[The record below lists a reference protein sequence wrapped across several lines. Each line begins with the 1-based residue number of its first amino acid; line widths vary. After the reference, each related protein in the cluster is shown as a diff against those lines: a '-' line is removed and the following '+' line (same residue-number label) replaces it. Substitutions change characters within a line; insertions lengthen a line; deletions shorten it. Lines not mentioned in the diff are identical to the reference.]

1 MRQFLTKCIFKEQ
14 FPYYEVSVTLPKCF
28 SKFPTPQRHKTKT
41 KGFTMSQKT
50 SSPDRS
56 SEGTNSKL
64 SWLRYRFDL
73 ALSRGTS
80 VVIAWLA
87 VLTLVIILIAALLL
101 TIFQLEGINGEPNQ
115 LGLIEN
121 YWLSMTRVLDP
132 GTFSGESGWPTR
144 FIMLLVTLSGVFI
157 AGSLIGLIANSVDQ
171 KVDELQRG
179 RSSVQ
184 ENDHTIILGWSP
196 RVPSIVSELILA
208 NESRKK
214 AAVVIL
220 ADVDKTEIE
229 EQLRESIDDFKTT
242 RLVARRGEPWVASD
256 LTMVNISKARSVIVV
271 SDGTDT
277 NSIKTLLAI
286 RTLRDSSSTK
296 FPVIVEIS
304 DHTVAASL
312 KNLLGDDVV
321 TVSSDETVAE
331 LTAQAC
337 RQRGLSAVFR
347 ELLDFDGDELYFA
360 PFQQFVGQTYQSVLM
375 GFEKCAVFGVMH
387 TGADVELNPSRDYVI
402 VDGDEIL
409 ALVEDDSLFI
419 PASSPITGNVLAGTP
434 TAVNN
439 QPRRIVIAGWSD
451 LGPRV
456 LAELD
461 EFLDSRTTIELLI
474 DPTLV
479 NVAELRNQLSTSNV
493 TLEVS
498 ELSGGPE
505 IIAARAAERSFHE
518 VIVLGYRN
526 AMSET
531 DADARTLLTLI
542 AFNQVRQGDEVG
554 PVRIVAELLDQRNTS
569 LADSTGVDDFVV
581 SDELTSLMLAQLSE
595 RAELGL
601 VFDNLFDHSRCSI
614 ELRPVS
620 NYGAENAQTFADVV
634 MSASAVGQ
642 TAIGYRVGATG
653 QVVTNPAKSV
663 RLTLAP
669 SDEIIVIAAGVTLT

>member
-1 MRQFLTKCIFKEQ
+1 
-14 FPYYEVSVTLPKCF
+14 
-28 SKFPTPQRHKTKT
+28 
-41 KGFTMSQKT
+41 MSQKT
-50 SSPDRS
+50 SSVEQS
-56 SEGTNSKL
+56 SKGNNSKL

-101 TIFQLEGINGEPNQ
+101 TIFQLEGINGEANQ

-144 FIMLLVTLSGVFI
+144 LIMLLVTLSGVFI

-184 ENDHTIILGWSP
+184 ETDHTIILGWSP

-229 EQLRESIDDFKTT
+229 EQLRDSIGDLKTT
-242 RLVARRGEPWVASD
+242 RLVARRGEPWAAAD
-256 LTMVNISKARSVIVV
+256 LTMVNISKARSVIAV
-271 SDGTDT
+271 SEGTDT
-277 NSIKTLLAI
+277 NTIKTLLAI
-286 RTLRDSSSTK
+286 RSAQENSSNK
-296 FPVIVEIS
+296 FPIIAEIS
-304 DHTVAASL
+304 DRSIAASL
-312 KNLLGDDVV
+312 KNLMGNEVV
-321 TVSSDETVAE
+321 TVSSDEIVAE

-337 RQRGLSAVFR
+337 RQRGLSTVFR

-360 PFQQFVGQTYQSVLM
+360 PFQQFVGKSYQSVLM

-387 TGADVELNPSRDYVI
+387 KGSIVELNPASDYVI

-409 ALVEDDSLFI
+409 ALAEDDSLFI
-419 PASSPITGNVLAGTP
+419 PSSSPISGNILAGAP
-434 TAVNN
+434 TAKDN

-456 LAELD
+456 VSELD
-461 EFLDSRTTIELLI
+461 EFLDSRTTIELLL

-479 NVAELRNQLSTSNV
+479 NVAEIRHQLSTSNV
-493 TLEVS
+493 TLEIS

-505 IIAARAAERSFHE
+505 IVAARAAEKSFHE

-542 AFNQVRQGDEVG
+542 AFNQVRQGDDVG

-595 RAELGL
+595 RAELSL
-601 VFDNLFDHSRCSI
+601 VFDDLFDHSRCSI
-614 ELRPVS
+614 ELQSVS
-620 NYGAENAQTFADVV
+620 NFGAENARTFGDVV
-634 MSASAVGQ
+634 MSASAVGK
-642 TAIGYRVGATG
+642 TAIGYRITSTG
-653 QVVTNPAKSV
+653 HVVTNPAKSAQLS
-663 RLTLAP
+663 LTA
-669 SDEIIVIAAGVTLT
+669 SDEIIVIADGVTIA

>member
-1 MRQFLTKCIFKEQ
+1 
-14 FPYYEVSVTLPKCF
+14 
-28 SKFPTPQRHKTKT
+28 
-41 KGFTMSQKT
+41 MSQN
-50 SSPDRS
+50 SSPTDQP

-64 SWLRYRFDL
+64 IWLRYRFDL

-87 VLTLVIILIAALLL
+87 VLTLIIILIAALFL
-101 TIFQLEGINGEPNQ
+101 TIFQLKGINGEPNQ

-144 FIMLLVTLSGVFI
+144 FIMLLVTLSGIFI

-242 RLVARRGEPWVASD
+242 RLVARRGEPWVGGD
-256 LTMVNISKARSVIVV
+256 LSMVNISKARSVIVV

-277 NSIKTLLAI
+277 NTIKTLLAI
-286 RTLRDSSSTK
+286 RSTK
-296 FPVIVEIS
+296 NKFSNKMSVIAEIS
-304 DHTVAASL
+304 DRTTAISL
-312 KNLLGDDVV
+312 KNLLGNEVV
-321 TVSSDETVAE
+321 AVSSDEIVAE

-337 RQRGLSAVFR
+337 RQRGLSTVFR

-360 PFQQFVGQTYQSVLM
+360 PFQQFVGQSYQSVLM
-375 GFEKCAVFGVMH
+375 SFEKCAVFGVMH
-387 TGADVELNPSRDYVI
+387 TGSIVELNPAADYII
-402 VDGDEIL
+402 VEGDEIL
-409 ALVEDDSLFI
+409 ALAEDDSLFI
-419 PASSPITGNVLAGTP
+419 PASTPVKGNILPGKP
-434 TAVNN
+434 TAIDNR
-439 QPRRIVIAGWSD
+439 PRRIVVAGWSD

-461 EFLDSRTTIELLI
+461 EFLDSRTTIELLL
-474 DPTLV
+474 DPALV

-493 TLEVS
+493 TLEIS

-505 IIAARAAERSFHE
+505 IVAARAAERSFHE

-542 AFNQVRQGDEVG
+542 AFNQIRQSDEVG

-569 LADSTGVDDFVV
+569 LADSAGVDDFVV

-601 VFDNLFDHSRCSI
+601 VFDDLFDHSRCSI

-642 TAIGYRVGATG
+642 TAIGYRVAATG
-653 QVVTNPAKSV
+653 QVVTNPAKSE
-663 RLTLAP
+663 RLSLTV
-669 SDEIIVIAAGVTLT
+669 SDEIIVVADGVTLD